1 MGRLLKGKGHVVPRL
16 VMSAREQAQQ
26 VLEAARAAGEVE
38 RRRGYEVGLA
48 EGREAAAAEL
58 TETLV
63 RARSEAEE
71 MREASREA
79 AIPLA
84 RRMAERI
91 VGRALE
97 LHPSLIGDI
106 AAQALAAS
114 RARTGAV
121 TLRVHPLD
129 LFALEQQK
137 PRLLARLPSV
147 DLTLVVRRDGRP
159 GWLRGRDRLRPPRRP
174 ARAAARRPRK
184 GARRT
189 DCRAAFVRG

>member
-1 MGRLLKGKGHVVPRL
+1 MGRLLKGKGYVVPRL

-26 VLEAARAAGEVE
+26 VLEAAHVAGELE
-38 RRRGYEVGLA
+38 RRRAYELGLA

-63 RARSEAEE
+63 RARQEAEQ

-79 AIPLA
+79 AIPIA

-97 LHPSLIGDI
+97 LHPSLIADI
-106 AAQALAAS
+106 ATQALAAS
-114 RARTGAV
+114 RARTGVV

-129 LFALEQQK
+129 LLALEEQRA
-137 PRLLARLPSV
+137 RLLTRLPGV
-147 DLTLVVRRDGRP
+147 DLTLVGDESISQGGCVVETSSGR
-159 GWLRGRDRLRPPRRP
+159 LDARLERQLDAIEKALGERMAGPRS
-174 ARAAARRPRK
+174 
-184 GARRT
+184 
-189 DCRAAFVRG
+189 

>member
-63 RARSEAEE
+63 RAREEAEQ

-79 AIPLA
+79 AIPIA

-147 DLTLVVRRDGRP
+147 DLTLLSDESVAQGGCVVETASGR
-159 GWLRGRDRLRPPRRP
+159 LDARLERQLDAIEKALGERIAGPRS
-174 ARAAARRPRK
+174 
-184 GARRT
+184 
-189 DCRAAFVRG
+189 